1 MYLRVSN
8 NARIQEKFEKFWKI
22 ESFETKI
29 TNDIL
34 HDKFCNGIGFTEGES

>member
-8 NARIQEKFEKFWKI
+8 NARIQEKFEKFWEI
-22 ESFETKI
+22 ESLETKI

-34 HDKFCNGIGFTEGES
+34 HDKFCNSICFPEGES